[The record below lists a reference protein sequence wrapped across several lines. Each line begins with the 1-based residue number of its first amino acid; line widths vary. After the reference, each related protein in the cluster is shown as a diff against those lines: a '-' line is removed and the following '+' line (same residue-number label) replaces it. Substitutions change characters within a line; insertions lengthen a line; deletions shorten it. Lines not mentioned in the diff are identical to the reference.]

1 MILNSELYVFL
12 LNPGAEGYTEQHSPP
27 SLSLDV
33 FEPILNAGRE
43 LQDIIIIIT
52 LVHEICALNS
62 RFHQF
67 HLMDIKLRPHRMPD
81 QQLSGSRMWWWKSSM
96 SFGRWMRDAARSAP
110 GAETMLICWYGRCSR
125 DIQRLVLQFSIFK
138 ERKLKP
144 SMAGLWAKTC
154 CTSSIFGHRMSF
166 EHLDMYLQPDP
177 SGAQERL
184 EEDLGWMLMQCLERE
199 NEKQRVGGQWP
210 ARQSPAVLRGQ
221 LLLKSSDKCW

>member
-67 HLMDIKLRPHRMPD
+67 HLMDIKLRPHRLPPNR
-81 QQLSGSRMWWWKSSM
+81 QLSGSRMWWWKSSM

-110 GAETMLICWYGRCSR
+110 GAG
-125 DIQRLVLQFSIFK
+125 
-138 ERKLKP
+138 
-144 SMAGLWAKTC
+144 
-154 CTSSIFGHRMSF
+154 
-166 EHLDMYLQPDP
+166 
-177 SGAQERL
+177 
-184 EEDLGWMLMQCLERE
+184 
-199 NEKQRVGGQWP
+199 
-210 ARQSPAVLRGQ
+210 
-221 LLLKSSDKCW
+221 